1 MHRINDARC
10 GFLAASPATLPGANE
25 RHVVSFE
32 CVKGDR
38 SRHAVASSAMTWL
51 LRAGGVQVE
60 TDQRLV
66 PDFEPDE
73 PLPVLPPLLP
83 VPLPLLPPLP
93 LLLRVLS
100 RLEPSGAVDVP
111 ERPPEP
117 LVPEPVSGEDAP
129 GVPPPW
135 PLRGLAARVVPGGQA
150 SAPDPV
156 EPLLPRSPLF
166 LFLPDFGPP
175 DCPPLAAS
183 GTHSPL

>member
-1 MHRINDARC
+1 MAVI
-10 GFLAASPATLPGANE
+10 
-25 RHVVSFE
+25 RH
-32 CVKGDR
+32 DM
-38 SRHAVASSAMTWL
+38 ASSGQEA
-51 LRAGGVQVE
+51 VQAE
-60 TDQRLV
+60 ADQRWV

-83 VPLPLLPPLP
+83 LPLPLLLPPLP

-156 EPLLPRSPLF
+156 EPLLLRSPLF
-166 LFLPDFGPP
+166 LFLPDFGLP